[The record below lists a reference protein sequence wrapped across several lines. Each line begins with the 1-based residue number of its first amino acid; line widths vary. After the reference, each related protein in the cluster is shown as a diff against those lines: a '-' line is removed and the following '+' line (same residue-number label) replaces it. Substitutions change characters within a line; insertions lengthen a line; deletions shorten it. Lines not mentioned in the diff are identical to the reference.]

1 MQMPILDKEERVFR
15 DPYVFAADLK
25 SISLDNVLVNLFMLM
40 RNNGAR
46 IKLRLKQ
53 GTFHEIKSLKNYFK
67 ELENRNEAKGF
78 SEYPEAMESWLR
90 SSLVNMAN
98 RGKAKEV
105 VSSMRPLHL
114 ESYRIRNQKHTRDYQ
129 ASDQVYIMLNQ
140 RPEVLKALKDYL
152 LIGWDNATR
161 KIVDNPT
168 LDVDTAGLL
177 HLIKLVEIDTM
188 SASTSKLSIPP
199 VLKEQANLF
208 CDDIL
213 RLLAY
218 QNNIPRSVFIDYLR
232 ILIGLHLSLYF
243 QKLIYLLPK
252 IVEKGQIAVDDDWS
266 QVVDMTDKLESEISP
281 IACADME
288 KTVNGMIDYVKASY
302 KISAMRRINMY
313 DSYVENALMMIKNP
327 TEDINADIRSLLRK
341 IYNNYKANAT
351 TDEEIAEADQN
362 IKELQDYLKYEE
374 TPLDQYVQC
383 WMKVGSAYQI
393 KYGRDFLDRAS
404 MKNENSA
411 LMIDGRS
418 RKHPRRG
425 AIGSKLL
432 EVMVQLLVLQPK
444 EGGGFDSKP
453 LSIRQLAKAIRERY
467 GLIIDGSEE
476 PRFKDADIKTHLA
489 FKENMNALKNK
500 LRQIGFYTDL
510 SDASSLQKIRPR
522 YKFNA

>member
-1 MQMPILDKEERVFR
+1 MPILDKEERVFR
-15 DPYVFAADLK
+15 DAYVFAADLK
-25 SISLDNVLVNLFMLM
+25 SITLDNVLVNLFMLM

-53 GTFHEIKSLKNYFK
+53 GTFHEIKTLKKYFK
-67 ELENRNEAKGF
+67 ELENRNEVDGF
-78 SEYPEAMESWLR
+78 SNYPEATESWLR
-90 SSLVNMAN
+90 SSLVNMVN
-98 RGKAKEV
+98 RGKMKEN

-114 ESYRIRNQKHTRDYQ
+114 ESYRIRNQKQTRDYM
-129 ASDQVYIMLNQ
+129 ASDQVYIMLCQ
-140 RPEVLKALKDYL
+140 RPEVMKALKDYL
-152 LIGWDNATR
+152 LIGWDNASK

-188 SASTSKLSIPP
+188 SASTAQLSIPP
-199 VLKEQANLF
+199 LLKDQANLF

-232 ILIGLHLSLYF
+232 ILIGFHLSLYF
-243 QKLIYLLPK
+243 QKLIYRLPK
-252 IVEKGQIAVDDDWS
+252 MVKEGRVLDEDDWS
-266 QVVDMTDKLESEISP
+266 QVVDMTDKLDSIVSP
-281 IACADME
+281 LACADME
-288 KTVNGMIDYVKASY
+288 KTINGMIDYVKASY
-302 KISAMRRINMY
+302 KISTMRRVNMF
-313 DSYVENALMMIKNP
+313 DCYVENALQLIKNP
-327 TEDINADIRSLLRK
+327 TAETNAAISFMLRK
-341 IYNNYKANAT
+341 IYNNYKEKASS
-351 TDEEIAEADQN
+351 DEERAEADQN
-362 IKELQDYLKYEE
+362 IKDLQDYLKYEE

-393 KYGRDFLDRAS
+393 KYGMQFLDRAS
-404 MKNENSA
+404 MKNETSA

-432 EVMVQLLVLQPK
+432 EVLVQLLVLQPK
-444 EGGGFDSKP
+444 DGGFESKP
-453 LSIRQLAKAIRERY
+453 LSIRELAAAIRERY
-467 GLIIDGSEE
+467 GLIIDGTNE

-522 YKFNA
+522 YKFNS